1 MNTKLNHN
9 NQWNNEKSKKRKK
22 ERKKK
27 KHTTQLF
34 MQMIQCEW
42 RESVWKKK
50 EINK

>member
-1 MNTKLNHN
+1 MNTKLNYN
-9 NQWNNEKSKKRKK
+9 NQWNNEKSKKERKR

-50 EINK
+50 GNK